1 MDSTLDRIS
10 DSVIVLGLIWSGEM
24 IWPWDFKINC
34 LIGFISM
41 GTMLLISYTRSRAE
55 IEGVIMKGIGFMERA
70 ERVFILLFGYIAQWA
85 IFAIQSYFNLP
96 LNYQWFFPVFFVVY
110 TILCIHTLVERM
122 IWAEKWLNNK
132 MPEKVAA
139 LLNEQKPIS
148 PPENISKEEDQKPQ

>member
-1 MDSTLDRIS
+1 MYWMNLVARKTGQTSKFGGFLDSTLDRIS

-70 ERVFILLFGYIAQWA
+70 ETRFHPALWIYRSMGNFCYSILF
-85 IFAIQSYFNLP
+85 
-96 LNYQWFFPVFFVVY
+96 
-110 TILCIHTLVERM
+110 
-122 IWAEKWLNNK
+122 
-132 MPEKVAA
+132 
-139 LLNEQKPIS
+139 
-148 PPENISKEEDQKPQ
+148 